1 MGRMTQKRQVP
12 GINTALRRAGDVAFE
27 FQGCGAGLKDATAG
41 ELLSA
46 VRAVAATGTDDEI
59 TVQFERYEG
68 EAVFME
74 GVEDDERRL
83 GLDVGN
89 AGAALALDD
98 GASGGGGQALGEA
111 EGGDNAGLA
120 AGVGDT
126 GGGLAARGVGGW
138 HSGEGFG
145 LPDLDGSGAGM
156 GFLVGV
162 PGYVGA

>member
-1 MGRMTQKRQVP
+1 MTQQRQVP
-12 GINTALRRAGDVAFE
+12 GIKSAVRRAGDVAFE
-27 FQGCGAGLKDATAG
+27 FQGRGAGFQKDATAG
-41 ELLSA
+41 ELGSA
-46 VRAVAATGTDDEI
+46 VRAVAATGSDDEI
-59 TVQFERYEG
+59 TVEFERYEG
-68 EAVFME
+68 EAVLME

-98 GASGGGGQALGEA
+98 GASGGGGQALGEG
-111 EGGDNAGLA
+111 EGGDSGGLT

-126 GGGLAARGVGGW
+126 SGGLATRGVGGW

-145 LPDLDGSGAGM
+145 VPDLDGSGAGM
-156 GFLVGV
+156 GFPVGV